1 MPPLTPYAPLQN
13 AIAQILLVTDL
24 EDILCSF
31 EQLVVPLDV
40 LCSGVRNDALAKIDH
55 ALLVAAFRSDKREY
69 IIRYDTAFGI
79 SGNGSNEHYCFV
91 RNAMEFGR
99 HDRA

>member
-13 AIAQILLVTDL
+13 AIAQILVVTDL
-24 EDILCSF
+24 EDIPCSLK
-31 EQLVVPLDV
+31 QLVVPLDV
-40 LCSGVRNDALAKIDH
+40 LCSGVSNDALAKINH
-55 ALLVAAFRSDKREY
+55 ALLVAAFRSEKREY
-69 IIRYDTAFGI
+69 IMHYDTVFGI

-91 RNAMEFGR
+91 RSAMEFGR